1 MITFITLNIYN
12 VLSSLNFRLCAVKQ
26 SLHSVLVVLRCLW
39 VAFLSYSSV
48 TQEWTSRKNTGCPV
62 IALNVFAVGEQSQ
75 AVGAATKWLPTVCA
89 CNTFN
94 LCSNCTSCLVKGNLF
109 SSDCSRSQKD
119 WQRFAKWFVTANR
132 CVINRLHEIAK
143 LILLSHK
150 LIADF

>member
-12 VLSSLNFRLCAVKQ
+12 VLSSLDFRLCAVKQ
-26 SLHSVLVVLRCLW
+26 SLHSVLGVLRCLW

-48 TQEWTSRKNTGCPV
+48 TQQWTSRKNTGCPV

-94 LCSNCTSCLVKGNLF
+94 LWAITQVAQWKATCFPLTAVTLRKIGKGLQN
-109 SSDCSRSQKD
+109 D
-119 WQRFAKWFVTANR
+119 
-132 CVINRLHEIAK
+132 
-143 LILLSHK
+143 LSW
-150 LIADF
+150 LIAVLSTDCTQLPNWSYSVTN